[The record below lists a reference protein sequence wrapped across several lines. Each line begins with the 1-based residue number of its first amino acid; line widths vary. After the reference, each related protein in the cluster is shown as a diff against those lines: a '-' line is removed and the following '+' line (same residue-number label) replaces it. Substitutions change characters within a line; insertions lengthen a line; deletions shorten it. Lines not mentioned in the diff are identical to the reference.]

1 MYLGYTILLLL
12 VGLCLLPRLV
22 WRSLRGT
29 ASLRHVADRLSTAAL
44 ARPVSPGAEE
54 CLWFHAASV
63 GEVQGVQPILAALHQ
78 QFPTLRIVLST
89 FTPTGQAM
97 AQRVVPEATVFLLPV
112 DFPWLMQRV
121 VQRLRPRALIV
132 QETELWPHLF
142 RAAAQ
147 QHVPVV
153 LVNGRLSPRALRRY
167 LWVRPFIRQVLTH
180 VVLLLAQT
188 AESARRFQCLGTPVQ
203 RVRVVGNTNIDR
215 ALLAAEH
222 TPQMPPLAARVHGK
236 ALLVGGSTHEG
247 EETMLLSVY
256 QRLRERFPNVLL
268 VLAPRHLERV
278 PVVMQHVQGAQLQ
291 ALRRSQCDGLPAE
304 ELTDAAVII
313 LDTLGE
319 LASLYS
325 LCTVAFVGGSLV
337 PIGGHNI
344 LEPAVYAKPVIFG
357 PHMQHFPELAA
368 LLCAA
373 GGAIQVQSEEELYER
388 LADILAH
395 PEVGHAIGQRA
406 LQTLAANRGALERT
420 LQAVTALLTQPPT
433 LS

>member
-12 VGLCLLPRLV
+12 VGLCVLPRLV

-29 ASLRHVADRLSTAAL
+29 ASLRDVVARFSTAAI
-44 ARPVSPGAEE
+44 ARTMSHGVGE

-78 QFPTLRIVLST
+78 QFPAFRVVLST

-97 AQRVVPEATVFLLPV
+97 ARRVVPEAAVFLLPV

-167 LWVRPFIRQVLTH
+167 LWVRPFMRQVLTN

-188 AESARRFQCLGTPVQ
+188 TESAQRFQRLGAPIP

-215 ALLAAEH
+215 ALLVAEH
-222 TPQMPPLAARVHGK
+222 APQTPPLVALVQGK
-236 ALLVGGSTHEG
+236 SLLVGGSTHEG
-247 EETMLLSVY
+247 EETLLLSVY
-256 QRLRERFPNVLL
+256 RRLRQQYPNVLL

-304 ELTDAAVII
+304 KLTDMSVII
-313 LDTLGE
+313 LDTYGE
-319 LASLYS
+319 LAALYS

-357 PHMQHFPELAA
+357 PYMQHFPELAA

-373 GGAIQVQSEEELYER
+373 GGAVQVQSEAELYER

-395 PEVGHAIGQRA
+395 PESGYAIGQRA

-420 LQAVTALLTQPPT
+420 LQAVTALLTQQPMLP
-433 LS
+433 

>member
-1 MYLGYTILLLL
+1 
-12 VGLCLLPRLV
+12 V
-22 WRSLRGT
+22 
-29 ASLRHVADRLSTAAL
+29 
-44 ARPVSPGAEE
+44 
-54 CLWFHAASV
+54 
-63 GEVQGVQPILAALHQ
+63 
-78 QFPTLRIVLST
+78 
-89 FTPTGQAM
+89 
-97 AQRVVPEATVFLLPV
+97 
-112 DFPWLMQRV
+112 
-121 VQRLRPRALIV
+121 LIV

-167 LWVRPFIRQVLTH
+167 LWVRPFMRQVLTH

-188 AESARRFQCLGTPVQ
+188 TESARRFQCLGTPVQ

-215 ALLAAEH
+215 ALLAAESALQ
-222 TPQMPPLAARVHGK
+222 TPPLAALVQGK
-236 ALLVGGSTHEG
+236 SLLVGGSTHEG
-247 EETMLLSVY
+247 EETILLSVY
-256 QRLRERFPNVLL
+256 RRLRERFANLLL

-278 PVVMQHVQGAQLQ
+278 TVVMQHVRRAQLQ

-304 ELTDAAVII
+304 GWRDMPVII
-313 LDTLGE
+313 LDTHGE
-319 LASLYS
+319 LATLYS

-344 LEPAVYAKPVIFG
+344 LEPAVYAKPVVFG

-373 GGAIQVQSEEELYER
+373 GGAVQVQSEEELYER
-388 LADILAH
+388 LADMLAY
-395 PEVGHAIGQRA
+395 PGSGSAIGQRA

-420 LQAVTALLTQPPT
+420 LQAITALLTQQPMLP
-433 LS
+433 